1 MDSLLA
7 ERIRTWAAR
16 PSDRP
21 KLVAVYGPTACGKTD
36 MSLDIAEMLMT
47 EIIGADSRQ
56 VYADLA
62 IGTGKILPHEMRDIP
77 HHLVGHLPLDRR
89 YSA

>member
-1 MDSLLA
+1 MDSTLA
-7 ERIRTWAAR
+7 ERLRGFAGH

-21 KLVAVYGPTACGKTD
+21 KLVVVYGPTACGKTD
-36 MSLDIAEMLMT
+36 ISLDIAETLAS

-62 IGTGKILPHEMRDIP
+62 IGTGKILPHEMRGIP